1 MPDFAASRTMMV
13 DTQVRP
19 SDVTKYP
26 LIEAMLSVPREEF
39 VPDARRSVAYSG
51 GNLPL
56 APGRVLLE
64 PRTLAKMI
72 EVLDV
77 QPDELAMDLG
87 CGYGYSA
94 AVLAQLV
101 VAVVAV
107 EEDDELVRE
116 AETRLGAAGIDNV
129 AVVRNP
135 LRAGYEKQGPYDAIL
150 VSGGAVEE
158 IPSQLT
164 DQLKERGRI
173 IALFQQGNLGVARV
187 GIKLNGQMNWRY
199 AFNAS
204 APLLPGFAVA
214 HRFAL

>member
-1 MPDFAASRTMMV
+1 MPDFAVNRTMMV

-19 SDVTKYP
+19 NDVTKYP
-26 LIEAMLSVPREEF
+26 LIEAMLTVPREEF
-39 VPDARRSVAYSG
+39 VPDARRSVAYTG
-51 GNLPL
+51 ENLPL

-72 EVLDV
+72 DALDI
-77 QPDELAMDLG
+77 QPDDLVMDLG

-94 AVLAQLV
+94 AVLAQLA

-116 AETRLGAAGIDNV
+116 AETRIGAAGIDNV
-129 AVVRNP
+129 AVVQNP
-135 LRAGYEKQGPYDAIL
+135 LRAGYDNQAPYDAIL

-158 IPSQLT
+158 IPEDLVP
-164 DQLKERGRI
+164 QLKEGGRI
-173 IALFQQGNLGVARV
+173 AALFFQGNLGVVRV
-187 GIKLNGQMNWRY
+187 GIKLNGVLNWRY

-204 APLLPGFAVA
+204 APLLPGFAIA
-214 HRFAL
+214 RGFAL

>member
-1 MPDFAASRTMMV
+1 MPDFAVNRTMMV

-19 SDVTKYP
+19 NDVTKYP
-26 LIEAMLSVPREEF
+26 LIEAMLTVPREEF
-39 VPDARRSVAYSG
+39 VPDARRSVAYTG
-51 GNLPL
+51 ENLPL

-72 EVLDV
+72 DALDI
-77 QPDELAMDLG
+77 QPDDLVMDLG

-94 AVLAQLV
+94 AVLAQLA

-116 AETRLGAAGIDNV
+116 AETRIGAAGIDNV
-129 AVVRNP
+129 AVVQNP
-135 LRAGYEKQGPYDAIL
+135 LRAGYDNQAPYDAIL

-158 IPSQLT
+158 IPEDLVP
-164 DQLKERGRI
+164 QLKEGGRI
-173 IALFQQGNLGVARV
+173 AALFLQGNLGVVRV
-187 GIKLNGQMNWRY
+187 GIKLNGLLNWRY

-204 APLLPGFAVA
+204 APLLPGFAIA
-214 HRFAL
+214 RGFAL